1 MDKKQDYLECESSRV
16 FSLLMLAGGVLGAFT
31 YMARGNVFCNAQ
43 TGNILLLGLALGDGE
58 WGRAAYLLIPITAYG
73 LGAAVSEFLPVPV
86 KKAGKLRWD
95 TLLIGFELLVTVLLG
110 FVPEEAPYQ
119 ISQVAVNIICSMQY
133 NTFRQA
139 EGIPMATTFCTNHL
153 RQAGVW
159 LVKGLRKKD
168 RTYLKRFL
176 QHGRMIVLFVA
187 GAAAGAVLCRYVWG
201 KAVWGASVVY
211 LIVFLDLLYADLKKE
226 KGQLGRVPSGH

>member
-119 ISQVAVNIICSMQY
+119 ISQVAVNFICSMQY

-187 GAAAGAVLCRYVWG
+187 GAAAGAVLCRYVQG
-201 KAVWGASVVY
+201 RAVWGASVVY

>member
-31 YMARGNVFCNAQ
+31 YIARGNVFCNAQ

-58 WGRAAYLLIPITAYG
+58 WRRAAYLLIPITAYG

-95 TLLIGFELLVTVLLG
+95 TLLIGFELMVTVLLG

-119 ISQVAVNIICSMQY
+119 ISQVAVNFICSMQY

-153 RQAGVW
+153 RQAGVC
-159 LVKGLRKKD
+159 LVKVLRKKD

-176 QHGRMIVLFVA
+176 QYGRMIILFVA
-187 GAAAGAVLCRYVWG
+187 GAAAGAVLCRYVQG

>member
-58 WGRAAYLLIPITAYG
+58 WRRAAYLLIPITAYG

-95 TLLIGFELLVTVLLG
+95 TLLIGFELMVTVLLG

-119 ISQVAVNIICSMQY
+119 ISQVAVNFICSMQY

>member
-58 WGRAAYLLIPITAYG
+58 WRRAAYLLIPITAYG

-95 TLLIGFELLVTVLLG
+95 TLLIGFELMVTVLLG

-119 ISQVAVNIICSMQY
+119 ISQVAVNFICSMQY

-187 GAAAGAVLCRYVWG
+187 GAAAGAVLCRYVQG
-201 KAVWGASVVY
+201 RAVWGASVVY

>member
-58 WGRAAYLLIPITAYG
+58 WRRAAYLLIPITAYG

-95 TLLIGFELLVTVLLG
+95 TLLIGFELMVTVLLG

-119 ISQVAVNIICSMQY
+119 ISQVAINFICSMQY

>member
-31 YMARGNVFCNAQ
+31 YIARGNVFCNAQ

-58 WGRAAYLLIPITAYG
+58 WRRAAYLLIPITAYG

-95 TLLIGFELLVTVLLG
+95 TLLIGFELMVTVLLG

-119 ISQVAVNIICSMQY
+119 ISQVAVNFICSMQY

>member
-58 WGRAAYLLIPITAYG
+58 WRRAAYLLIPITAYG

-119 ISQVAVNIICSMQY
+119 ISQVAVNFICSMQY

-187 GAAAGAVLCRYVWG
+187 GAAAGAVLCRYVQG
-201 KAVWGASVVY
+201 RAVWGASVVY

>member
-16 FSLLMLAGGVLGAFT
+16 FSLLMLAGGALGAFT

-58 WGRAAYLLIPITAYG
+58 WRRAAYLLIPITAYG

-95 TLLIGFELLVTVLLG
+95 TLLIGFELMVTVLLG

-119 ISQVAVNIICSMQY
+119 ISQVAVNFICSMQY

>member
-58 WGRAAYLLIPITAYG
+58 WRRAAYLLIPITAYG

-119 ISQVAVNIICSMQY
+119 ISQVAVNFICSMQY

-159 LVKGLRKKD
+159 LVKGIRKKD

>member
-58 WGRAAYLLIPITAYG
+58 WRRAAYLLIPITAYG

-95 TLLIGFELLVTVLLG
+95 TLLIGFELMVTVLLG

-119 ISQVAVNIICSMQY
+119 ISQVAINFICSMQY

-187 GAAAGAVLCRYVWG
+187 GAAAGAVLCRDVWG

>member
-16 FSLLMLAGGVLGAFT
+16 FSLLMLAGGALGAFT

-58 WGRAAYLLIPITAYG
+58 WRRAAYLLIPITAYG

-119 ISQVAVNIICSMQY
+119 ISQVAVNFICSMQY

>member
-119 ISQVAVNIICSMQY
+119 ISQVAVNFICSMQY

-159 LVKGLRKKD
+159 LVKGIRKKD

>member
-58 WGRAAYLLIPITAYG
+58 WRRAAYLLIPITAYG

-119 ISQVAVNIICSMQY
+119 ISQVAVNFICSMQY

>member
-31 YMARGNVFCNAQ
+31 YMVRGNVFCNAQ

-119 ISQVAVNIICSMQY
+119 ISQVAVNFICSMQY

-153 RQAGVW
+153 RQAGVC
-159 LVKGLRKKD
+159 LVKVLRKKD

-176 QHGRMIVLFVA
+176 QYGRMIILFVA
-187 GAAAGAVLCRYVWG
+187 GAAAGAVLCRYVQG

>member
-58 WGRAAYLLIPITAYG
+58 WRRAAYLLIPITAYG

-119 ISQVAVNIICSMQY
+119 ISQVAVNFICSMQY

-159 LVKGLRKKD
+159 LVKGIRKKD

-187 GAAAGAVLCRYVWG
+187 GAAAGAVLCRYVQG
-201 KAVWGASVVY
+201 RAVWGASVVY

>member
-1 MDKKQDYLECESSRV
+1 
-16 FSLLMLAGGVLGAFT
+16 
-31 YMARGNVFCNAQ
+31 
-43 TGNILLLGLALGDGE
+43 
-58 WGRAAYLLIPITAYG
+58 
-73 LGAAVSEFLPVPV
+73 
-86 KKAGKLRWD
+86 
-95 TLLIGFELLVTVLLG
+95 
-110 FVPEEAPYQ
+110 
-119 ISQVAVNIICSMQY
+119 
-133 NTFRQA
+133 
-139 EGIPMATTFCTNHL
+139 MATTFCTNHL

>member
-1 MDKKQDYLECESSRV
+1 MDKKQGYLECESSRV

-58 WGRAAYLLIPITAYG
+58 WRRAAYLLIPITAYG

-95 TLLIGFELLVTVLLG
+95 TLLIGFELMVTVLLG

-119 ISQVAVNIICSMQY
+119 ISQVAINFICSMQY

>member
-58 WGRAAYLLIPITAYG
+58 WRRAAYLLIPITAYG

-95 TLLIGFELLVTVLLG
+95 TLLIGFELMVTVLLG

-119 ISQVAVNIICSMQY
+119 ISQVAVNFICSMQY

-159 LVKGLRKKD
+159 LVKGIRKKD

>member
-31 YMARGNVFCNAQ
+31 YTVRGNVFCNAQ

-119 ISQVAVNIICSMQY
+119 ISQVAVNFICSMQY

-176 QHGRMIVLFVA
+176 QHGRMIILFVA
-187 GAAAGAVLCRYVWG
+187 GAAAGAVLCRYVQG

>member
-58 WGRAAYLLIPITAYG
+58 WRRAAYLLIPITAYG

-119 ISQVAVNIICSMQY
+119 ISQVAVNFICSMQY

-159 LVKGLRKKD
+159 RVKGIRKKD
-168 RTYLKRFL
+168 RTYLKRVL

>member
-16 FSLLMLAGGVLGAFT
+16 FSLLMLAGGALGAFT

-119 ISQVAVNIICSMQY
+119 ISQVAVNFICSMQY

-159 LVKGLRKKD
+159 LVKGIRKKD

>member
-119 ISQVAVNIICSMQY
+119 ISQVAVNFICSMQY

-153 RQAGVW
+153 RQAGVC
-159 LVKGLRKKD
+159 LVKVLRKKD

-176 QHGRMIVLFVA
+176 QYGRMIILFVA
-187 GAAAGAVLCRYVWG
+187 GAAAGAVLCRYVQG

>member
-119 ISQVAVNIICSMQY
+119 ISQVAVNFICSMQY

>member
-58 WGRAAYLLIPITAYG
+58 WRRAAYLLIPITAYG

-119 ISQVAVNIICSMQY
+119 ISQVAVNFICSMQY

-139 EGIPMATTFCTNHL
+139 EGIPMASTFCTNHL

-159 LVKGLRKKD
+159 LVKGIRKKD

>member
-95 TLLIGFELLVTVLLG
+95 TLLIGFELMVTVLLG

-119 ISQVAVNIICSMQY
+119 ISQVAVNFICSMQY

-159 LVKGLRKKD
+159 LVKGIRKKD

-187 GAAAGAVLCRYVWG
+187 GAAAGAVLCRYVQG
-201 KAVWGASVVY
+201 RAVWGASVVY

>member
-16 FSLLMLAGGVLGAFT
+16 FSLLMLAGGALGAFT

-58 WGRAAYLLIPITAYG
+58 WRRAAYLLIPITAYG

-119 ISQVAVNIICSMQY
+119 ISQVAVNFICSMQY

-187 GAAAGAVLCRYVWG
+187 GAAAGAVLCRYVQG
-201 KAVWGASVVY
+201 RAVWGASVVY

>member
-1 MDKKQDYLECESSRV
+1 
-16 FSLLMLAGGVLGAFT
+16 
-31 YMARGNVFCNAQ
+31 MARGNVFCNAQ

-119 ISQVAVNIICSMQY
+119 ISQVAVNFICSMQY

-187 GAAAGAVLCRYVWG
+187 GAAAGAVLCRYVQG
-201 KAVWGASVVY
+201 RAVWGASVVY

>member
-1 MDKKQDYLECESSRV
+1 M
-16 FSLLMLAGGVLGAFT
+16 
-31 YMARGNVFCNAQ
+31 
-43 TGNILLLGLALGDGE
+43 
-58 WGRAAYLLIPITAYG
+58 
-73 LGAAVSEFLPVPV
+73 

-119 ISQVAVNIICSMQY
+119 ISQVAVNFICSMQY

-153 RQAGVW
+153 RQAGVC
-159 LVKGLRKKD
+159 LVKVLRKKD

-176 QHGRMIVLFVA
+176 QYGRMIILFVA
-187 GAAAGAVLCRYVWG
+187 GAAAGAVLCRYVQG

>member
-31 YMARGNVFCNAQ
+31 YMVRGNVFCNAQ

-58 WGRAAYLLIPITAYG
+58 WRRAAYLLIPITAYG

-119 ISQVAVNIICSMQY
+119 ISQVAINFICSMQY